1 MDIAEYSIKKR
12 IITWMIIIIVI
23 VGGTL
28 AYFKLPRYEDP
39 EFTIKE
45 ALVKTHY
52 PGATPIEVDNEIT
65 DKLEKAIQ
73 QLGQL
78 DYIESTS
85 KPSNSEL
92 NVIIQKKYTRD
103 DLPQIWDELRRKVND
118 IQRKLPPGTSP
129 SVVIDD
135 YGDVYG
141 MLLAIT
147 GDGFSYKELESYSDF
162 IKKELNLIQGV
173 AKVEIDGIHEQAIY
187 INISRTKMAALGISP
202 EQIYRTLTSQNL
214 VAPSGSIRAGD
225 EYIRISPTGSLNSV
239 EAIKNL
245 LVRSHATGKLIYLSD
260 IADIQRGYKE
270 VPSSLLYYNGKP
282 ALMIGISISSGGNI
296 INIGKAVNEK
306 LQNLQNQI
314 PLGISINYVYEQ
326 PKVVQTSI
334 KGFID
339 SVIEA
344 LVIVIAVLLIF
355 MGLRSGLI
363 IAAILMLT
371 ILGTFLL
378 MQQFHIALERISLGA
393 LIIALGMLVDN
404 AIVIAEGILVKVEQG
419 INALNASKEV
429 IKQTIWPLLG
439 ATIIGIIAFAP
450 IGLSQDSTG
459 EYTRSLFYVILISL
473 MLSWVFAIYFVPLFC
488 FLFLKPNKQKN
499 PKNMYNNIIYRN
511 YKKLL
516 IMGIRFRATT
526 IFTMVILLFLSL
538 FGFNYVKQNFFPD
551 STTPLF
557 FVNYWRPQGTDIR
570 ATQKDMESISKE
582 IAKIKG
588 VKSITTFVG
597 KGALR
602 FMLTYTPEKTNSSYG
617 QFIIAVERYQD
628 IDQISQKIKTYIL
641 DNYPDSE
648 PKIEQIRLGPG
659 GGAKIEVRFSG
670 PDPNILRKLSMEAE
684 TIMKSNSNAIDVRN
698 DWRQKVKIIHPEYSE
713 AQARATGITRANL
726 ADALQMAFSGKQI
739 SLYREGDKLI
749 PIISRP
755 PDNERLDIE
764 NISNLQIW
772 SPLLSKTV
780 PIGQLVQGFKTE
792 WENAIIKRRDGKLTI
807 TASCEPKLGL
817 ASDLFKN
824 IRPNIEAIN
833 LPIGYEMTWGGEY
846 EDSNDAQKA
855 LYSNLPIGML
865 AMFIVI
871 VFMFG
876 SILQPI
882 IIWLCVPLSFIGVT
896 LGLLVMNAEF
906 GFMALLGFLSLSGM
920 LIKNAIVL
928 IDQIELEKTTG
939 KNPYGA
945 IIDASIS
952 RLRPVLLAA
961 VTTVLGMIPLLPDIF
976 FRSMSI
982 VIMFGLTFA
991 TVLTLIVIP
1000 SLYAV
1005 FFKVKSEI

>member
-1 MDIAEYSIKKR
+1 MDIAEYSIKKS
-12 IITWMIIIIVI
+12 IITWMIIMIVF

-45 ALVKTHY
+45 ALVKTQY
-52 PGATPIEVDNEIT
+52 PGGTPIEIDNEIT
-65 DKLEKAIQ
+65 DKLEKAVQ

-85 KPSNSEL
+85 KPGNSEL
-92 NVIIQKKYTRD
+92 NIIIQKKYTRD

-118 IQRKLPPGTSP
+118 AQIKLPPGSQSP
-129 SVVIDD
+129 IVIDD

-162 IKKELNLIQGV
+162 IKKELNLIPGV

-202 EQIYRTLTSQNL
+202 EQIYRTLASQNL

-225 EYIRISPTGSLNSV
+225 EYIRISPTGILNSV

-245 LVRSHATGKLIYLSD
+245 LVRSHATGKLVYLSD
-260 IADIQRGYKE
+260 IAVIQRGYKE

-282 ALMIGISISSGGNI
+282 ALMIGVSISSGGNI
-296 INIGKAVNEK
+296 ITIGKAINEK
-306 LQNLQNQI
+306 LQSLQNQI
-314 PLGISINYVYEQ
+314 PIGINVNYVYEQ

-344 LVIVIAVLLIF
+344 LIIVIAVLLIF
-355 MGLRSGLI
+355 MGFRSGLI
-363 IAAILMLT
+363 IAAILILT
-371 ILGTFLL
+371 ILGTFLI

-419 INALNASKEV
+419 DNVLNASKEIV
-429 IKQTIWPLLG
+429 KQTIWPLLG

-473 MLSWVFAIYFVPLFC
+473 MLSWLFAIYFVPLFC
-488 FLFLKPNKQKN
+488 FLFLKSSKN
-499 PKNMYNNIIYRN
+499 ENSKDMYNNVIYRN

-516 IMGIRFRATT
+516 TMGIRFRAIT
-526 IFTMVILLFLSL
+526 IFTMVILLFLSI

-570 ATQKDMESISKE
+570 ATQKDMENISKE
-582 IAKIKG
+582 IVKIKG

-617 QFIIAVERYQD
+617 QFIVAVEHYQD
-628 IDQISQKIKTYIL
+628 IDHISQTIKNYIL

-648 PKIEQIRLGPG
+648 PKIEKIRLGPG

-670 PDPNILRKLSMEAE
+670 PDPNILRKLSTEAE
-684 TIMKSNSNAIDVRN
+684 AIMKSNANAIDVRN

-792 WENAIIKRRDGKLTI
+792 WENSIIKRRDGKLTI
-807 TASCEPKLGL
+807 TASCEPRSGL
-817 ASDLFKN
+817 ASDLFKR

-833 LPIGYEMTWGGEY
+833 LPIGYEMAWGGEY
-846 EDSNDAQKA
+846 EDSYEAQKA
-855 LYSNLPIGML
+855 LYSNLPVGML

-876 SILQPI
+876 AISQPI

-896 LGLLVMNAEF
+896 FGLLVMNAEF

-928 IDQIELEKTTG
+928 IDQIELEKNTG
-939 KNPYGA
+939 KDPYSA

-991 TVLTLIVIP
+991 TILTLIVVP
-1000 SLYAV
+1000 ALYTI
-1005 FFKVKSEI
+1005 FFKIKSN